1 MLDEWK
7 RKITN
12 NSENGFWGSWG
23 KKANYLTVAIVICLG
38 LLTILWPQ
46 SSNSPAE
53 TAATPDNKAA
63 VGVAQAKA
71 DLAGELEGILSQV
84 AGAGKV
90 QVSITLSS
98 DGLKSYARN
107 TKDDK
112 RETQEAASSSGTRT
126 ITEENQSSDIAIS
139 GGSALLVEDSAPQVV
154 GVLVVAEGA
163 QDSRVKEQLT
173 DATTTLLNISPYQV
187 RVVARKGEKQ

>member
-7 RKITN
+7 RKI
-12 NSENGFWGSWG
+12 SDSGQSFWGSWG
-23 KKANYLTVAIVICLG
+23 KKGNYLVVAVVVCLG

-46 SSNSPAE
+46 STSSPQE
-53 TAATPDNKAA
+53 TAVSASQPTE
-63 VGVAQAKA
+63 GVVQAKTK
-71 DLAGELEGILSQV
+71 LAGELEDILSQV
-84 AGAGKV
+84 EGAGKV

-112 RETQEAASSSGTRT
+112 RATQEAASSSGTRT

-187 RVVARKGEKQ
+187 RIVARKGEAQ

>member
-1 MLDEWK
+1 VLDEWK
-7 RKITN
+7 RKLSK
-12 NSENGFWGSWG
+12 SEEGFWGSWG

-46 SSNSPAE
+46 KSSSTVETTAPAKQAE
-53 TAATPDNKAA
+53 A
-63 VGVAQAKA
+63 GVAQAKA
-71 DLAGELEGILSQV
+71 DLAAELEDILSQV
-84 AGAGKV
+84 DGAGKV

-98 DGLKSYARN
+98 DGLKNYARN

-112 RETQEAASSSGTRT
+112 RETQEASGSSGTRT

-163 QDSRVKEQLT
+163 QDSKVKEQLT
-173 DATTTLLNISPYQV
+173 NATITLLNISPYQV
-187 RVVARKGEKQ
+187 RVVARKGEKP

>member
-7 RKITN
+7 RKVSS
-12 NSENGFWGSWG
+12 SEKGLWGSWG

-46 SSNSPAE
+46 KSNSPVE
-53 TAATPDNKAA
+53 TTASALQTE
-63 VGVAQAKA
+63 VGVVQAKA
-71 DLAGELEGILSQV
+71 DLAAELEAILAQV
-84 AGAGKV
+84 DGAGQV

-112 RETQEAASSSGTRT
+112 RETKESASSSGTRT
-126 ITEENQSSDIAIS
+126 IIEENQSSDIAIS

-187 RVVARKGEKQ
+187 RVVARKGEQP

>member
-7 RKITN
+7 RKISS
-12 NSENGFWGSWG
+12 SEPGFWGSWG

-46 SSNSPAE
+46 KNNSPVAT
-53 TAATPDNKAA
+53 TAPAQQPE

-71 DLAGELEGILSQV
+71 DLAAELEAILAQV
-84 AGAGKV
+84 DGAGQV

-112 RETQEAASSSGTRT
+112 RETQESASSSGTRT
-126 ITEENQSSDIAIS
+126 IIEENQSSDIAIS

-187 RVVARKGEKQ
+187 RVVARKGEQP